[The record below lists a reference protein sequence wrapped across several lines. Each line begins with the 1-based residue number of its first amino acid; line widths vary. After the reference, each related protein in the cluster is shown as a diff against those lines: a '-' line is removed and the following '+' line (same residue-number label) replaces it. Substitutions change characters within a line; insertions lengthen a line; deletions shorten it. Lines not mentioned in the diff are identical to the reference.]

1 MNFDEFKEQYRK
13 IAGVD
18 GIVVTDDELAKLFI
32 AQVVIADYQQKEM
45 KKKKKRMKKAE
56 GLSTIVVT
64 LNADEVVKRLSEKL
78 EEGVKELSQ

>member
-45 KKKKKRMKKAE
+45 KKKKKRMKKQK
-56 GLSTIVVT
+56 GFQ
-64 LNADEVVKRLSEKL
+64 RL
-78 EEGVKELSQ
+78 